1 MNKLIVPTV
10 IAATGLVAAAA
21 WSQAPQQR
29 PPFQATRYFETPLEK
44 DGTRVVRLQSEFMPP
59 GSGNEFHVHP
69 GDQWSAVQEGE
80 VTFTI
85 KGQPPRV
92 LKPGDSIYVP
102 RGTVHRN
109 QNLTDKPARAINLNI
124 MDKDKPQTQV
134 VTETQ

>member
-1 MNKLIVPTV
+1 MNKLFVPLIV
-10 IAATGLVAAAA
+10 VAAGMSAPAA
-21 WSQAPQQR
+21 WAQTPE
-29 PPFQATRYFETPLEK
+29 PPRFQPKPYFETPREK
-44 DGTRVVRLQSEFMPP
+44 DGTRVVRLQSELMPP

-92 LKPGDSIYVP
+92 LKTGDSIYVP

-124 MDKDKPQTQV
+124 MDKDKPQTEQV
-134 VTETQ
+134 TN